1 MSHTRRGLPPH
12 TLISLIA
19 ALAVLVLA
27 FLGSVAYWRLESQAW
42 ASHRQTQV
50 ALDPLTQQLERLDVK
65 MAAVVQTLEA
75 LQSRVDALEIES
87 RQWVSLRE
95 ELEAVKQGQIALQ
108 SNVVAL
114 ERRLDDISVI
124 QEKSESQGPE
134 RGGDS
139 GTTPTVSPERAL
151 PESTS
156 LGVPLYR
163 QSHTLSCE
171 AATASMVAAFF
182 GVSLSEEEAIAALPR
197 HENPNLGFRGDIDGP
212 PGGLDDYGVHAAPIQ
227 KLLIEHGLQA
237 NEIEGGLEGIRSALE
252 AGHPVIAWV
261 TYRLWEKSPVNLEL
275 ANGATITMVPYE
287 HTVVVEGY
295 TTKGLWALD
304 PYDGERQLLLWADF
318 ERSWGYL
325 GQMALEITG
334 P

>member
-1 MSHTRRGLPPH
+1 MSQRRRGLPPH

-27 FLGSVAYWRLESQAW
+27 FLGLVAYWRLESQAW

-50 ALDPLTQQLERLDVK
+50 ALDSLTQRLERLDGT
-65 MAAVVQTLEA
+65 MAAAGQTLEA
-75 LQSRVDALEIES
+75 LQSRVDALGAES
-87 RQWVSLRE
+87 MQLDSLRE
-95 ELEAVKQGQIALQ
+95 ELEAIRQGQIALQ

-114 ERRLDDISVI
+114 DRRLNDMILL
-124 QEKSESQGPE
+124 EESGSQRPE
-134 RGGDS
+134 REGDS
-139 GTTPTVSPERAL
+139 ETIPTVPPERSL

-171 AATASMVAAFF
+171 ATAASMVAAFF

-237 NEIEGGLEGIRSALE
+237 DEIEGGLEGIRSALE

-261 TYRLWEKSPVNLEL
+261 TYQLWENSPVNLEL
-275 ANGATITMVPYE
+275 ASGVTIKMVPYE

-295 TTKGLWALD
+295 TNEGLWALD
-304 PYDGERQLLLWADF
+304 PYAGERRLLLWADF

-325 GQMALEITG
+325 DQMALEVTG